1 MAKYPT
7 KDQLARGQREAVACD
22 LKRRGGNP
30 VQVSDLAQRNG
41 VGNRSGRPF
50 LSTLLRGGRRG

>member
-7 KDQLARGQREAVACD
+7 KESVAKGQREAVAQD

-30 VQVSDLAQRNG
+30 VQVSDLKQRNG
-41 VGNRSGRPF
+41 VGNGAGKPF